1 MSLVGVVMGSC
12 PDESAMNE
20 TVEVLDQLGIN
31 HEVVVMLAHR
41 TSERV
46 MEYGQTAR
54 SIGGLR

>member
-1 MSLVGVVMGSC
+1 MSLVGVVMGSRS
-12 PDESAMNE
+12 DESLMNE
-20 TVEVLDQLGIN
+20 TVEGLDQFGIN
-31 HEVVVMLAHR
+31 HEVVVMSAHR